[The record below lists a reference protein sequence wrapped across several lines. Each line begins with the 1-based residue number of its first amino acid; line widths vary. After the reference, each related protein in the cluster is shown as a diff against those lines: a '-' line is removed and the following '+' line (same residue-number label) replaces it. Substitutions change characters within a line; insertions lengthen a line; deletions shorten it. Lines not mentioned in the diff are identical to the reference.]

1 MDLEYVKDVTI
12 KTLPH
17 EFRTVSDATLE
28 SFEGANENIQ
38 ETRDFMAIEVHG
50 SCYYFRDPLPG
61 DMELRAQM
69 RKLPTVVQLPPF
81 QHNCLHDLDAIEYE
95 FVIRQQ
101 PKVCGLGKSDRSHSP
116 SSSNIFRVFSQLS
129 HLVYAHPQVLVVTVN
144 R

>member
-17 EFRTVSDATLE
+17 EFRTVSEATLE

-50 SCYYFRDPLPG
+50 SCYYFRDPRPG
-61 DMELRAQM
+61 DMELRTQM

-101 PKVCGLGKSDRSHSP
+101 IDLTPRPLLSFASFLNSVTWYMLIPK
-116 SSSNIFRVFSQLS
+116 SSLS
-129 HLVYAHPQVLVVTVN
+129 LSTGRQSL
-144 R
+144 